1 MFSEM
6 RGGHVA
12 ARAHRCPIG
21 RFVGPEEGSVAMVKP
36 RETTWNDVKT
46 ELLQFDRTGL
56 LGLLKDLYV
65 LRPENRAFL
74 AARFG
79 IGSDPLT
86 PFKKVISRWIYPN
99 LIKGQTVSVAKA
111 KKAIADY
118 RKAVGRAEGIT
129 ELCVF
134 YCEEAARLVGDCG
147 LEDEAYYAALV
158 RMFEQGLTR
167 AIELPTEERN
177 KMLKRLDAVRGSMRG
192 IGWGVSDAVNEVWH
206 DRVD

>member
-1 MFSEM
+1 
-6 RGGHVA
+6 
-12 ARAHRCPIG
+12 
-21 RFVGPEEGSVAMVKP
+21 MVKP
-36 RETTWNDVKT
+36 RETTWNDIKA
-46 ELLQFDRTGL
+46 ELVQFDRTGL
-56 LGLLKDLYV
+56 LGLLKDLYA

-79 IGSDPLT
+79 IGSDPLA
-86 PFKKVISRWIYPN
+86 PFKKVISRWIYPD
-99 LIKGQTVSVAKA
+99 LMKGQDVSVAKA

-118 RKAVGRAEGIT
+118 RKAVGRPEGIT

-147 LEDEAYYAALV
+147 LEDEAYYSALV
-158 RMFEQGLTR
+158 RMFEQGLTQ

-177 KMLKRLDAVRGSMRG
+177 KMLKRLDAVRESLRG

>member
-1 MFSEM
+1 ML
-6 RGGHVA
+6 
-12 ARAHRCPIG
+12 
-21 RFVGPEEGSVAMVKP
+21 KP

-86 PFKKVISRWIYPN
+86 PFKKVISRWIYPDF
-99 LIKGQTVSVAKA
+99 IKGQNASVAKA

-118 RKAVGRAEGIT
+118 RKAVGPG
-129 ELCVF
+129 
-134 YCEEAARLVGDCG
+134 
-147 LEDEAYYAALV
+147 
-158 RMFEQGLTR
+158 
-167 AIELPTEERN
+167 
-177 KMLKRLDAVRGSMRG
+177 RG
-192 IGWGVSDAVNEVWH
+192 H
-206 DRVD
+206 H

>member
-1 MFSEM
+1 
-6 RGGHVA
+6 
-12 ARAHRCPIG
+12 
-21 RFVGPEEGSVAMVKP
+21 MVKP

-192 IGWGVSDAVNEVWH
+192 IGWGVFDAVNEVWH

>member
-1 MFSEM
+1 
-6 RGGHVA
+6 
-12 ARAHRCPIG
+12 
-21 RFVGPEEGSVAMVKP
+21 MVKP

-56 LGLLKDLYV
+56 LGLLKDLYA

-74 AARFG
+74 AARSG

-86 PFKKVISRWIYPN
+86 PFKKVISRWIYPD
-99 LIKGQTVSVAKA
+99 LIKGQNVSVAKA

-177 KMLKRLDAVRGSMRG
+177 KMLKRLDAVRESLRG
-192 IGWGVSDAVNEVWH
+192 IGWGVSDAVNELWH